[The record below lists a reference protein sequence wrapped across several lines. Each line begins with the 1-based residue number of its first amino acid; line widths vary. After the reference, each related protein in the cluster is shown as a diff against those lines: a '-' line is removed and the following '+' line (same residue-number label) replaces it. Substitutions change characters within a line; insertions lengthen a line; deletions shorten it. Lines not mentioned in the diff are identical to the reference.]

1 MEIYNYVGGTGE
13 YVGTSTASPD
23 PLDVGQF
30 LIPANATTTAPLSA
44 REGYAVVMTGSEWAY
59 VEDNRGTAYDVREEV
74 TVDVLGPLAS
84 GITKEAVP
92 FTDEEIAA
100 NTQIELNETSRA
112 YLDSTDWYITRHAET
127 AVAVPEEITTARASA
142 RAAIV

>member
-127 AVAVPEEITTARASA
+127 AVAVPEEITTARAEA